1 MMSLLHNNLPF
12 ERGGTFGG
20 ASGMTLSGVSIEK
33 LVGATF
39 VVPDDVH
46 ETGAQVTLRLVKN
59 DSGSAITF
67 NNQIVRFGTDSKDF
81 GRYVDG
87 TTNVN
92 GMIGLPIDDAYA
104 ASYSIP
110 DNDYFYVVQQGPCDV
125 LSAASAFVGI
135 AHEPVTPNSAG
146 ALHQK
151 RAGAY
156 DFILGTLDA
165 DSSAESTAML
175 VWVDANLWNPSG
187 SAT

>member
-1 MMSLLHNNLPF
+1 MSLLQNNLPF

-20 ASGMTLSGVSIEK
+20 ASGMTLTSVSIEK

-39 VVPDDVH
+39 VVPDDEH
-46 ETGAQVTLRLVKN
+46 ETGAEVTLRLVKN
-59 DSGSAITF
+59 DSGSDITF
-67 NNQIVRFGTDSKDF
+67 NNQIVRFGTDAKDF

-87 TTNVN
+87 TTDQN
-92 GMIGLPIDDAYA
+92 GMVGLPIDDAYT
-104 ASYSIP
+104 ASYVIK
-110 DNDYFYVVQQGPCDV
+110 DDDYFYVVQRGPCDV

-135 AHEPVTPNSAG
+135 AGEPVTTNSAG

-165 DSSAESTAML
+165 DSSEEETAML